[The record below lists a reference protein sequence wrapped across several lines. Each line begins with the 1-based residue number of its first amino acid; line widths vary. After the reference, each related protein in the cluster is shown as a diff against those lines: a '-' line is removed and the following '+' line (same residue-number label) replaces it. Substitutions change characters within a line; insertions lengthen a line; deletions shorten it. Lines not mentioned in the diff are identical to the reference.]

1 MNICLHWLL
10 GIMQGQ
16 ASHNMLHLLLFAG
29 SSRKPSWRPWI
40 WTARRSL
47 HVNGVLKG
55 LDGHHDGKEL
65 GIRHIHS
72 QT

>member
-1 MNICLHWLL
+1 M
-10 GIMQGQ
+10 
-16 ASHNMLHLLLFAG
+16 HLLLFAG
-29 SSRKPSWRPWI
+29 SSRKPSWRPLI

-65 GIRHIHS
+65 GHPPHPFTDLG
-72 QT
+72 QAAG